1 MLRAN
6 EDLRQKIAESGIRQW
21 QIAEWLNMTE
31 SALTRALR
39 HVLEAAEKDK
49 ILKAIRAIKAVQ

>member
-39 HVLEAAEKDK
+39 HELEAAEKDK